1 MKGKPRICDLVLN
14 NKNVL
19 VWREQS
25 TYRAGKLMRW
35 TEQELEILERR
46 AGTMQIKQIHQ
57 KFFYYRT
64 FQSVRNKIYRI

>member
-1 MKGKPRICDLVLN
+1 MIGKPRICDLVLN

-19 VWREQS
+19 VWREKS
-25 TYRAGKLMRW
+25 TYQVSKLMRW
-35 TEQELEILERR
+35 TDKELAILERR
-46 AGTMQIKQIHQ
+46 RGTMQIKQIHQ